1 MGSSKTVR
9 KDTHDAVISTPF
21 TRIPGLP
28 TWEAWEN
35 FLEEAQESAL
45 GITVEYDWAGDHG
58 LLAEIVGATKCNVL
72 TGATCVA
79 YALPVRPPTVDP
91 GVLAEDLTDK
101 QARIAGLRNN

>member
-1 MGSSKTVR
+1 MTNPETVR

-35 FLEEAQESAL
+35 FLEEAQETAL

-58 LLAEIVGATKCNVL
+58 LLVEIVGATKYNVL
-72 TGATCVA
+72 T
-79 YALPVRPPTVDP
+79 LS
-91 GVLAEDLTDK
+91 L
-101 QARIAGLRNN
+101 IHI